1 MLVGWKRSYTSKGG
15 KLTLIRS
22 TLASVST
29 YSMPIHTIPIS
40 VAKRLEKLQS
50 DFLWGGVGE

>member
-1 MLVGWKRSYTSKGG
+1 MSKDG

-22 TLASVST
+22 TLASVPT